1 MALYL
6 YLRMK
11 GTKCGLL
18 DAETKVRSL
27 RAAKDEVDEM
37 TVKELK
43 ARLEEF
49 DENAV
54 VVFPDHEHGDLYVN
68 YAYGGESDY

>member
-1 MALYL
+1 
-6 YLRMK
+6 
-11 GTKCGLL
+11 
-18 DAETKVRSL
+18 
-27 RAAKDEVDEM
+27 M

-54 VVFPDHEHGDLYVN
+54 VVFPDHEHGDLRVD
-68 YAYGGESDY
+68 GESEYMSLVGLCETKNAFTWTGESYGEVLMLDVE

>member
-1 MALYL
+1 
-6 YLRMK
+6 
-11 GTKCGLL
+11 
-18 DAETKVRSL
+18 
-27 RAAKDEVDEM
+27 M

-68 YAYGGESDY
+68 YAYGGECDYGWLVGAFEIRDAFTWSGANYGEVLVLDVG

>member
-1 MALYL
+1 
-6 YLRMK
+6 
-11 GTKCGLL
+11 
-18 DAETKVRSL
+18 
-27 RAAKDEVDEM
+27 M

-68 YAYGGESDY
+68 YAYGGESDYVSLVGSFEIRNAFTWTGANYGEVLVLDVGQGNG